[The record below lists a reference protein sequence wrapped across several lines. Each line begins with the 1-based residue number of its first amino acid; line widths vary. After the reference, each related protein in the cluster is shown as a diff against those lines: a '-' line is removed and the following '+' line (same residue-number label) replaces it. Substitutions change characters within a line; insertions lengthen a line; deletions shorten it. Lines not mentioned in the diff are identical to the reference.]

1 MPLPAISSW
10 SVRHALGPMY
20 PGLALTPGER
30 QPDHKFGVGSL
41 ALLDLPDAA
50 RAAGMEAF
58 DLCHFHFPRTDAA
71 YLRQLRDRLTTANVG
86 ILSLLVDEG
95 DVSAPDPAARERDL
109 ANIRD
114 WIDIATQ
121 LGARYVRVAA
131 GDQDVNAGEAAIG
144 RSAAGL
150 AALARHAQARGVT
163 LITENWRPLAMS
175 PDNLLAILDAAG
187 DTVGLCADFGN
198 YRGPDK
204 YDALAAILPRART
217 IHAHAKAEWVQPGAT
232 DTGDLA
238 RCLGLARAAGFA
250 GTYVLIF
257 DGNGVDSEWDGIAWM
272 AATVRQYC

>member
-30 QPDHKFGVGSL
+30 QPDYKFGVGSL
-41 ALLDLPDAA
+41 ALLDLPDAV
-50 RAAGMEAF
+50 RAGGMEAF
-58 DLCHFHFPRTDAA
+58 DVCHFHFPRTGAA
-71 YLRQLRDRLTTANVG
+71 YLRDFRDRLTAANVG
-86 ILSLLVDEG
+86 ILSFLVDEG
-95 DVSAPDPAARERDL
+95 DVSNPDLTARERDL

-114 WIDIATQ
+114 WIDIAAQ

-131 GDQDVNAGEAAIG
+131 GEQDAGAGEAAIQ
-144 RSAAGL
+144 RSATGL
-150 AALARHAQARGVT
+150 AALAAHAQERGVA

-175 PDNLLAILDAAG
+175 PDNLLAILDGAG
-187 DTVGLCADFGN
+187 ETVGLCADFGN

-204 YDALAAILPRART
+204 YDALAAILPRACT
-217 IHAHAKAEWVQPGAT
+217 VHAHARAEWMQPGAT

-238 RCLGLARAAGFA
+238 RCLDLARAAKFA

-257 DGNGVDSEWDGIAWM
+257 DGNGVDSEWDGIARM
-272 AATVRQYC
+272 AATVREYC